1 MFAPNKYR
9 GGCIVAQT
17 STRLIG
23 QRDASRA
30 VVLGGHGFDSSLQRF
45 FLPFDGF
52 CMGLHGSRALDAPFF
67 AFSLL
72 APAFFLFLLLARW
85 TWTWASWRPFF
96 SLDSSLRALLACF
109 LLDFRLRAAFV
120 RPRAV
125 KVRQFICLLLF
136 YLSSSQ

>member
-9 GGCIVAQT
+9 DGCIVAET

-45 FLPFDGF
+45 FCVLFDGF

-72 APAFFLFLLLARW
+72 APAFFCFCCW
-85 TWTWASWRPFF
+85 
-96 SLDSSLRALLACF
+96 RALDVDVGVLAPVF
-109 LLDFRLRAAFV
+109 FA
-120 RPRAV
+120 
-125 KVRQFICLLLF
+125 
-136 YLSSSQ
+136 